1 MKTRLLKK
9 IRKRYSITK
18 VEELASDACSEYRN
32 AKVEFGM
39 PFYVLEDSEW
49 FTGEIYKSF
58 DEAKDRLSKWIIKDY
73 GEQFRHKPEKS
84 TKVWWSK

>member
-32 AKVEFGM
+32 AKEEFGM

-49 FTGEIYKSF
+49 ITVKIVCE
-58 DEAKDRLSKWIIKDY
+58 
-73 GEQFRHKPEKS
+73 H
-84 TKVWWSK
+84 